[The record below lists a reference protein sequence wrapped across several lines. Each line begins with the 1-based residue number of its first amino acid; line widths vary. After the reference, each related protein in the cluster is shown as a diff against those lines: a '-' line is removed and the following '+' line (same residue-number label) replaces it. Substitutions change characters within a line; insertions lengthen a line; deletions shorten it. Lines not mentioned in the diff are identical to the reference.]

1 VAEVGRKS
9 KRAHSTQMSIR
20 NGVTLLRVDTSD
32 DRMLPVE
39 RSTNWN
45 ARFVT
50 SSGSHFLL
58 ALPRR
63 LRGMLA
69 LFVLTTYLFGGVLH
83 GLCDLDVTNVSVD
96 AVMALAEKGT
106 AGHSD
111 SGVIADHH
119 CHGCF
124 SVSVP
129 APAIGAGDV
138 MPTEKVIASR
148 EIGHRGLTPGLDPP
162 PPKFL
167 T

>member
-1 VAEVGRKS
+1 
-9 KRAHSTQMSIR
+9 M
-20 NGVTLLRVDTSD
+20 
-32 DRMLPVE
+32 
-39 RSTNWN
+39 
-45 ARFVT
+45 T
-50 SSGSHFLL
+50 SSVSNFLL

-63 LRGMLA
+63 LRGVLV
-69 LFVLTTYLFGGVLH
+69 LFVLATYLFGGVLH
-83 GLCDLDVTNVSVD
+83 GLCDLDVTNVSGNPVI
-96 AVMALAEKGT
+96 ALADKGNS
-106 AGHSD
+106 GHSD

-148 EIGHRGLTPGLDPP
+148 EIERRGLTPGLDPP